1 MPQNPALKSLRGE
14 ERMYFKRIEMHGFKS
29 FAEPVVIE
37 FHEGV
42 TCIVGPN
49 GSGKSNISDAIR
61 WVLGEQSPK
70 MLRGGKME
78 EVIFAGTASRKS
90 RGMAEVTLVID
101 NSTGILPIDY
111 SEVAITRRMYRS
123 GESEYLINSNQCRLR
138 DIRELI
144 MDTGIGVD
152 GYSIIGQGKI
162 ADIVSNKPE
171 SRREI
176 FEEAAGVVMYKSKKA
191 EAEHKLQNTN
201 ANLER
206 VNDIVGEIEGRI
218 DGLREDSIKAKEY
231 LALREKYKELE
242 INITLRNIEKLDLA
256 TESLKDEVQI
266 VSGDIEELT
275 EKKEGLS
282 AELGKSRER
291 SDRLEELGNEARDK
305 LLHKIDEINA
315 LSNKSQLDSE
325 RLAGID
331 RDSMRLA
338 DERTELNQKLVRE
351 LANQKELE
359 ESCDDVRRSLE
370 KEEENLREKIGAY
383 NEITEKSL
391 RLEGE
396 IDAAKSR
403 MIELQ
408 NIASSAR
415 SEVKSLSSYRKSLE
429 DRKEQ
434 LLSDGETIKQNIFDF
449 ESRKNQAQIEKTEK
463 DAQLENTRA
472 SLSDARQ
479 NIAKLN
485 DEINRISKENEE
497 IRIRAGQANARKK
510 TIEEMENN
518 YEGYNGAVRFI
529 MKANLPG
536 IKGLASDLMKVPGGM
551 EIAIETALG
560 AGMQNVVCA
569 RDADAKKAILE
580 LKSKKAGR
588 LTFLPLESVRG
599 SSANLPAAIRQDG
612 GFKGLACDLIEYD
625 PEYEGIFKYLLGR
638 VAVVDSMDTA
648 VRLSKGS
655 TGGIRFVTPDGEIVN
670 ASGAITGGKY
680 KNSTANLLARKT
692 EIITLEDEIKKLG
705 HAYNKN
711 KENLEDLKAK
721 AEEALR
727 LCARLEDEIRKLEL
741 AIIETDAKLKSLKNS
756 YADTKESDAK
766 KERELLSIQSDFA
779 KLDQTEEILN
789 KKACE
794 AEDEI
799 ASIEK
804 KTLLDM
810 DTFEEIKKQTSDA
823 TDAITKA
830 RIAKTE
836 WDGKFEMASSLLTRV
851 IASVDEI
858 NDQLFAK
865 KENLEALE
873 KEKAQILFGKES
885 SEDDY
890 RSMQEEKTR
899 LEEYIAEISEEKT
912 QLSASLGEKTIEYTK
927 IVEMLNSC
935 QDRKYQA
942 EIKLAK
948 NETQMD
954 TWKEKLWEDFEISYA
969 QALSMRKTDFALSTA
984 TKESREIKNRIREL
998 GDVNVGAIKEYEQIS
1013 TRYEFLTEQRNDI
1026 LSAMQELQSIISDMD
1041 KTIKT
1046 RFKESFDQVV
1056 VNFEEIF
1063 AELFGGGHA
1072 ELRLDNED
1080 NPLES
1085 GIEIIAQPPGKKLQN
1100 INLMSGGEKTM
1111 TAIALMFAVLKTK
1124 PTPFCILD
1132 EVEAALDDSNIDRFA
1147 NYLRKFDGIQFAI
1160 VTHQKATMEHA
1171 DVLYGVTM
1179 PEQGI
1184 SKVLSLRLGDDFEL

>member
-1 MPQNPALKSLRGE
+1 
-14 ERMYFKRIEMHGFKS
+14 MYFKRIEMHGFKS

-123 GESEYLINSNQCRLR
+123 GESEYLINNNQCRLR
-138 DIRELI
+138 DIKELI

-191 EAEHKLQNTN
+191 EAERKLQNTN

-218 DGLREDSIKAKEY
+218 DGLRQDSAKAKEY

-242 INITLRNIEKLDLA
+242 INITLRNIEKVDLA
-256 TESLKDEVQI
+256 TEALKDDVQLAAA
-266 VSGDIEELT
+266 DIEELT
-275 EKKEGLS
+275 EKKGSLS
-282 AELGKSRER
+282 TKLSLDRQR
-291 SDRLEELGNEARDK
+291 SDRLEELANEARQE
-305 LLHKIDEINA
+305 LLQKIDQINA
-315 LSNKSQLDSE
+315 LSNKSQLDKE
-325 RLAGID
+325 RLGAIE
-331 RDSMRLA
+331 RESQQLA
-338 DERTELNQKLVRE
+338 EETAELDEKLIRE

-359 ESCDDVRRSLE
+359 DRRDQIRDSLK
-370 KEEENLREKIGAY
+370 KEEDNLREKIGTY

-391 RLEGE
+391 KLEGK
-396 IDAAKSR
+396 IDEAKSR
-403 MIELQ
+403 IMELQ
-408 NIASSAR
+408 GAASSAR
-415 SEVKSLSSYRKSLE
+415 SEAKSLSSYRKALE
-429 DRKEQ
+429 NRREQ
-434 LLSDGETIKQNIFDF
+434 LKSDDETIKQNIS
-449 ESRKNQAQIEKTEK
+449 EYENRKEQAQSEKQDK
-463 DAQLENTRA
+463 SAKLEERRA
-472 SLSDARQ
+472 HISETRQ
-479 NIAKLN
+479 NITMLS
-485 DEINRISKENEE
+485 DEIKRISKENEE
-497 IRIRAGQANARKK
+497 LRIRAGQANARKK

-529 MKANLPG
+529 MKAGLPG
-536 IKGLASDLMKVPGGM
+536 IKGVASDLMKVPAGL
-551 EIAIETALG
+551 EIAVETALG
-560 AGMQNVVCA
+560 AGMQNIVCT

-580 LKSKKAGR
+580 LKSNKAGR
-588 LTFLPLESVRG
+588 LTFLPLESVHG
-599 SSANLPAAIRQDG
+599 NSANLPASIRQDG

-625 PEYEGIFKYLLGR
+625 KEYDGIFKYLLGR

-648 VRLSKGS
+648 VRLSKS
-655 TGGIRFVTPDGEIVN
+655 AAGGVRFVTSDGEIIN

-692 EIITLEDEIKKLG
+692 EISSLQAEIKKLG
-705 HAYNKN
+705 DMYNQN
-711 KENLEDLKAK
+711 KDKSEKLRAE

-727 LCARLEDEIRKLEL
+727 TCNKLEEDARELEL
-741 AIIETDAKLKSLKNS
+741 AIIQTEAQLKSLEEN
-756 YADTKESDAK
+756 YADTMESDAR
-766 KERELLSIQSDFA
+766 KERELLSIQSDFE
-779 KLDQTEEILN
+779 KLDRTEQSLN
-789 KKACE
+789 EKALE
-794 AEDEI
+794 AENKI
-799 ASIEK
+799 ASLEK
-804 KTLLDM
+804 ETLESM
-810 DTFEEIKKQTSDA
+810 DEFENIKQQSKDA
-823 TDAITKA
+823 SEAITKA

-836 WDGKFEMASSLLTRV
+836 WDGKFEMASSLLGNV
-851 IASVDEI
+851 IATVEET
-858 NDQLFAK
+858 NDRIFAK
-865 KENLEALE
+865 NERLEALE
-873 KEKAQILFGKES
+873 KEKSQILFGNEN

-899 LEEYIAEISEEKT
+899 LEEYISEISEEKSN
-912 QLSASLGEKTIEYTK
+912 LSASLGEMTTEYTQ
-927 IVEMLNSC
+927 IGETLNAC

-969 QALSMRKTDFALSTA
+969 QALSMKKSDFVFSTA
-984 TKESREIKNRIREL
+984 SKESREIKSRIKEL
-998 GDVNVGAIKEYEQIS
+998 GDVNIGAIKEYEQIS
-1013 TRYEFLTEQRNDI
+1013 VRYEFLTEQRSDI
-1026 LSAMQELQSIISDMD
+1026 LAAIQELQAIIGDMD

-1046 RFKESFDQVV
+1046 KFKENFDQVV

-1063 AELFGGGHA
+1063 KELFGGGHA
-1072 ELRLDNED
+1072 ELTLDNED

-1147 NYLRKFDGIQFAI
+1147 NYLRKFNGIQFAI